1 MKERR
6 LEKFKQVAK
15 RRQLNIT
22 VVLENVY
29 DLHNLGAVLRS
40 CDSIGI
46 NELFILQ
53 TEEELQQK
61 NLKLGKRTSSGAR
74 RWVDVH
80 YYIDPA
86 ACFEHVKRDYGQV
99 YSTMLT
105 EHSKSLYE
113 LDLTGSM
120 ALLFGNERTGLSP
133 ETAAFSD
140 GNFIIPQ
147 VGMVESLNISV
158 ACAVALYEAFRQRS
172 AKGFYTDNVQLPK
185 SQQEQLFEDYI
196 QRHEQKDKRFYTKAL
211 DKND

>member
-22 VVLENVY
+22 VILENVY

-53 TEEELQQK
+53 TEEDLKQK

-80 YYIDPA
+80 YYTDAA
-86 ACFEHVKRDYGQV
+86 ACFEHVKQNYEQV

-105 EHSKSLYE
+105 ESSKSLYE
-113 LDLTGSM
+113 LDLTGSI
-120 ALLFGNERTGLSP
+120 AFLFGNERIGLTP

-172 AKGFYTDNVQLPK
+172 VKGFYTDNIQLSAPK
-185 SQQEQLFEDYI
+185 QELIFNDYI
-196 QRHEQKDKRFYTKAL
+196 QRHEQKDKRFYTKVI
-211 DKND
+211 NREQ